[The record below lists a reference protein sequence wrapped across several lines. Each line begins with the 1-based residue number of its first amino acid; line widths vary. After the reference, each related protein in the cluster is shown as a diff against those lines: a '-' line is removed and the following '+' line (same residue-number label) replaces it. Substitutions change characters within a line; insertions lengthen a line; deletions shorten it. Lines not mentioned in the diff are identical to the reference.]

1 MDKEKSLPF
10 IEHLVE
16 LRSRL
21 VIIVIAVVIG
31 MGVAWNF
38 SSPILNFIE
47 KPLTGQ
53 TYLTEIKKRV
63 YEEVRMRAPALYKH
77 YKLDQ
82 ELKAPPKLRPLNYSA
97 PLEPFFIQCKI
108 SMLAGF
114 ILVLPI
120 VFYQVWAFVAPGLT
134 RRERRMVVPF
144 VTAATI
150 TFCVGAMFFL
160 IVIWPVII
168 NFSLSYEAEGLQSW
182 FNISAYVNFCL
193 RLILVFGLIFELPV
207 IMLLLARFGIVSY
220 EFLAPK
226 RKYALLA
233 SSIIAAFHAD
243 LITMFVI
250 MVPLY
255 LMYEI
260 SIWVALIFGKKRVPE
275 EEELPAAET
284 EQQETAIEPVPAS
297 TDQWREP

>member
-1 MDKEKSLPF
+1 MSEEKVIPF

-16 LRSRL
+16 LRKRL
-21 VIIVIAVVIG
+21 VIIVIAVVVG

-38 SSPILNFIE
+38 STELLNFIE
-47 KPLTGQ
+47 KPLTGK
-53 TYLTEIKKRV
+53 TYLTDIKKKAYAQV
-63 YEEVRMRAPALYKH
+63 KEWSPSLYTR
-77 YKLDQ
+77 YKLEQ
-82 ELKAPPKLRPLNYSA
+82 EVSAPEKKHPLNYSA

-120 VFYQVWAFVAPGLT
+120 VFFQLWLFIAPGLT
-134 RRERRMVVPF
+134 RRERRLVIPF
-144 VTAATI
+144 VTAATV
-150 TFCVGAMFFL
+150 TFCIGAMFFL
-160 IVIWPVII
+160 VIIWPVII

-193 RLILVFGLIFELPV
+193 RLILMFGLIFELPV
-207 IMLLLARFGIVSY
+207 LTLLLARFGIVNY
-220 EFLAPK
+220 TFLATK

-233 SSIIAAFHAD
+233 SAIVAAFHAD

-250 MVPLY
+250 MLPLY

-260 SIWVALIFGKKRVPE
+260 SVWVALIFGKKKRNIQ
-275 EEELPAAET
+275 EELPAT
-284 EQQETAIEPVPAS
+284 
-297 TDQWREP
+297 

>member
-1 MDKEKSLPF
+1 MTEEKVLPF

-16 LRSRL
+16 LRKRL
-21 VIIVIAVVIG
+21 MVIVIAVVIG

-38 SSPILNFIE
+38 STDVLNFIE
-47 KPLTGQ
+47 KPLTGR
-53 TYLTEIKKRV
+53 TYLTDIKKDV
-63 YEEVRMRAPALYKH
+63 YLKVKDLAPSLYAH
-77 YKLDQ
+77 YKLEQ
-82 ELKAPPKLRPLNYSA
+82 EVNAPEKKHPLNYSA

-114 ILVLPI
+114 IMVLPI
-120 VFYQVWAFVAPGLT
+120 VFHQLWLFIAPGLT
-134 RRERRMVVPF
+134 RKERHLVIPF
-144 VTAATI
+144 ITAATF

-207 IMLLLARFGIVSY
+207 LTLLLARFGIVSY

-255 LMYEI
+255 LMYEV
-260 SIWVALIFGKKRVPE
+260 SVWTALLFGKKRPVAEP
-275 EEELPAAET
+275 ELPAT
-284 EQQETAIEPVPAS
+284 
-297 TDQWREP
+297 

>member
-1 MDKEKSLPF
+1 MSEEKVAPV

-16 LRSRL
+16 LRKRL
-21 VIIVIAVVIG
+21 VVIVVAVVVG

-38 SSPILNFIE
+38 SGDILKFVE
-47 KPLTGQ
+47 KPLTGK
-53 TYLTEIKKRV
+53 TYLTEIKKDAYLKV
-63 YEEVRMRAPALYKH
+63 KELAPSLYTR
-77 YKLDQ
+77 YKLEQ
-82 ELKAPPKLRPLNYSA
+82 EINTPQKQHTLNYSA
-97 PLEPFFIQCKI
+97 PLEPFFIQCKV

-114 ILVLPI
+114 IMVLPI
-120 VFYQVWAFVAPGLT
+120 VFYQVWSFVAPGLT
-134 RRERRMVVPF
+134 RRERRLVVPF
-144 VTAATI
+144 VIAATL
-150 TFCVGAMFFL
+150 TFCVGALFFL

-207 IMLLLARFGIVSY
+207 LTLLLARFGLVSY
-220 EFLAPK
+220 QFLAPK

-233 SSIIAAFHAD
+233 SSIVAAFHAD

-260 SIWVALIFGKKRVPE
+260 SIWVALVFGKKRTLAE
-275 EEELPAAET
+275 NQLPG
-284 EQQETAIEPVPAS
+284 QTA
-297 TDQWREP
+297 